1 MVCPAHACPACTGI
15 LPSGTATPVRR
26 GFTLVE
32 ILIVVTILGVL
43 AGVAVPR
50 FRSPVRDAQEAALL
64 FNLTEVRTTIE
75 RYRAQHDPAWP
86 IVFGTQLTICTDAN
100 GLPGTR
106 YGPYLRH
113 GFPTNPV
120 NDSALVK
127 EVVAIP
133 TTPDDTTGWVLVIT
147 TGEFRAN
154 VSGMAPSGKAYY
166 DL

>member
-1 MVCPAHACPACTGI
+1 
-15 LPSGTATPVRR
+15 
-26 GFTLVE
+26 
-32 ILIVVTILGVL
+32 
-43 AGVAVPR
+43 
-50 FRSPVRDAQEAALL
+50 
-64 FNLTEVRTTIE
+64 
-75 RYRAQHDPAWP
+75 
-86 IVFGTQLTICTDAN
+86 
-100 GLPGTR
+100 
-106 YGPYLRH
+106 LRH